1 MAAPRTVK
9 GDPDNTGRVKVV
21 CMKNKM
27 WVIVVGASLAAGA
40 FAQQVP
46 DTAFAPPIPNPMYQ
60 AAKGPVVLLDEA
72 HFNFHTADGRYQPF
86 AALLRRDGYDVR
98 ASKLAFSKASLKDA
112 KILVIANALA
122 ERNKTEWTLPTPP
135 AFTDDEVR
143 FVSDWV
149 KAGGS
154 LLLIVDHM
162 PFPGA
167 AENLARVFGIRFSNG
182 YAIDPNVQGPML
194 FKPENGSLKA
204 HAIVNGRT
212 ESEKVDSVATFTG
225 SAFQVDGDVQPL
237 LVLGPS
243 VVSAI
248 TTTAGEITKDTLRV
262 PVNGWFQGAVMRFG
276 KGRVAVFGEAAM
288 FSAQLAGP
296 NKNPMGMNAPIA
308 SKNPQFLLN
317 LMHWLSGKLN

>member
-1 MAAPRTVK
+1 MASPRTVK

-27 WVIVVGASLAAGA
+27 WVIAVGASLAVGA

-112 KILVIANALA
+112 KIIVIANALA

-143 FVSDWV
+143 AVSDWV
-149 KAGGS
+149 RAGGA
-154 LLLIVDHM
+154 LLSRLSTI
-162 PFPGA
+162 GA
-167 AENLARVFGIRFSNG
+167 AQKWDTFASRMLSRIASARTWRRQTLVPARAAS
-182 YAIDPNVQGPML
+182 VQAVRH
-194 FKPENGSLKA
+194 S
-204 HAIVNGRT
+204 
-212 ESEKVDSVATFTG
+212 S
-225 SAFQVDGDVQPL
+225 
-237 LVLGPS
+237 
-243 VVSAI
+243 VSA
-248 TTTAGEITKDTLRV
+248 
-262 PVNGWFQGAVMRFG
+262 
-276 KGRVAVFGEAAM
+276 
-288 FSAQLAGP
+288 
-296 NKNPMGMNAPIA
+296 
-308 SKNPQFLLN
+308 
-317 LMHWLSGKLN
+317 

>member
-27 WVIVVGASLAAGA
+27 WVIAVGASLAVGA

-135 AFTDDEVR
+135 AFTGDEVR

-194 FKPENGSLKA
+194 FKPENGSLNA

-225 SAFQVDGDVQPL
+225 SAFQADGDVQPL

-248 TTTAGEITKDTLRV
+248 TTTAGEITKETLRV